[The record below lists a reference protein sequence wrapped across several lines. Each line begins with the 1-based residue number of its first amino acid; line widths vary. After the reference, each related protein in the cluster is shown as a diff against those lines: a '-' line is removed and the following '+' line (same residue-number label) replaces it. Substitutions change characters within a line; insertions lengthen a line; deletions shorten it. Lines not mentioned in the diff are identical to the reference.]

1 MIMDE
6 LLYIVMQISKKSNA
20 KHCGSLIVLFYP
32 RLAANKTLKCS
43 VIIVEH
49 LGCLIARV

>member
-32 RLAANKTLKCS
+32 KLTANKTLECS
-43 VIIVEH
+43 VVIVEH
-49 LGCLIARV
+49 